1 MRKKVFVTVAA
12 MATVI
17 SVFAAAGATP
27 SQSNRTAVR
36 GLHQHA
42 SPPSASTDLGRML
55 ARARV
60 ATAKYALDLDAAK
73 ADGYFIITRM
83 IPDMG
88 FHFLNPNIT
97 EFDVTK
103 PPILVYVRRAGK
115 WQLVAFE
122 WVFAERPAED
132 PLPGAR
138 YGSFGAACH
147 YKDGTFVFEESESEC
162 PATSP
167 ESGAPFV
174 FWHPPLVTLHLWAW
188 YPNPAGLFNG
198 TNPFIRPF
206 N

>member
-1 MRKKVFVTVAA
+1 MRKKIFVAA
-12 MATVI
+12 AAFATVI
-17 SVFAAAGATP
+17 SVFAAAGAAT
-27 SQSNRTAVR
+27 SQPHKRAAH
-36 GLHQHA
+36 GLHRHA
-42 SPPSASTDLGRML
+42 ATSSASTDMGRLL

-97 EFDVTK
+97 EFDITK
-103 PPILVYVRRAGK
+103 PPILVYVRRGGA
-115 WQLVAFE
+115 WQLSAFE
-122 WVFAERPAED
+122 WVFAEKPAED

-147 YKDGTFVFEESESEC
+147 YKDGTFVFKESESEC

-167 ESGAPFV
+167 QTGAPFV
-174 FWHPPLVTLHLWAW
+174 FWHPELVTLHLWAW